1 MMGRNR
7 SRYEHDEIV
16 RQLEDMVKSN
26 YSITMKCVDVRDPN
40 TGRLVGEIDLVG
52 IVGNNWD
59 LYEVKANDQYAKA
72 EKQLRNLRKYLC
84 DCANVKLYYYSGRR
98 GRIEEVE

>member
-1 MMGRNR
+1 MGRDR
-7 SRYEHDEIV
+7 SRCEHDDIV

-26 YSITMKCVDVRDPN
+26 YSITMTCVDVRDTS

-59 LYEVKANDQYAKA
+59 LYEVKTSDQCAKA
-72 EKQLRNLRKYLC
+72 EKQLKRLRRYLC
-84 DCANVKLYYYSGRR
+84 DCANVRLYYYSGKRR
-98 GRIEEVE
+98 KIEEVG